1 VAVKKVAILAGF
13 LLVVGMVSRTNAQVT
28 VGDNLKMKLAGVLTA
43 GYAGDYGD
51 QIPSSHG
58 LDFGGSGELSGSYYN
73 PNFLN
78 FSVTPYYNQSRNDS
92 GFQSLTDATGVNA
105 TANLFTGS
113 RYPGFV
119 TYNYTHDSTGI
130 FGLTGTPNF
139 TTIGNSQG
147 FGIGWS
153 AFIPDWPALS
163 VSYSQGNGTGN
174 IYGTNEESNSSTKTF
189 NARSSYTLGGWN
201 LNAYYTFSKV
211 DSTIPLFLGGETG
224 NNQSDSTGNSAGVNG
239 FHSLPWNGSLALSY
253 NYSTYSGNFASELFG
268 DKGSS
273 NYDTNTQTA
282 LLTFHPTTKLT
293 LFTNETFTD
302 NLNGYFYQ
310 NLINGGS
317 GVPILQ
323 TNSTANSLTM
333 SSGVN
338 YMIMPHLFT
347 QAQITYYDQTYFG
360 KTYNGSYV
368 SGTIGYNKKIL
379 DTFTV
384 SASVIESSNQ
394 WANNSLGFI
403 GTVNA
408 FRYFG
413 GWEASGGFNYAQ
425 NVQTILVTYTT
436 SYYNYNANLHKRLGR
451 GKQWTGAFNG
461 NHTGFSQYA
470 GTVSDSE
477 AFSTSL
483 ALRRFTLTANYNQ
496 ASGQSILTSTG
507 IQPIPPTPGLPQ
519 EGLIVYNGKGY
530 GASIGF
536 TPTSRLSITGTYSHV
551 TSDTL
556 SNNVMSNNRTEI
568 FYSQLQYRL
577 RQLNV
582 LAGYTRFSQ
591 GFSAAGTPPGTL
603 NSYFAGVSRWINF
616 F

>member
-1 VAVKKVAILAGF
+1 VKKVARLAGF
-13 LLVVGMVSRTNAQVT
+13 LILLGMVSRANAQVT
-28 VGDNLKMKLAGVLTA
+28 VGDDLKMNLAGVLTG
-43 GYAGDYGD
+43 GYSGNFGD

-58 LDFGGSGELSGSYYN
+58 LDFGGSAQLNGSYYN

-113 RYPGFV
+113 RYPGYAS
-119 TYNYTHDSTGI
+119 YNYTHDSTGI

-153 AFIPDWPALS
+153 ALIPDWPTLS
-163 VSYSQGNGTGN
+163 ASYSQGNGSGN
-174 IYGTNEESNSSTKTF
+174 IYGTNEESNASTKTF
-189 NARSSYTLGGWN
+189 NLRSSYALAGWN
-201 LNAYYTFSKV
+201 LNAYYTFLKF
-211 DSTIPLFLGGETG
+211 DSTVPLFLGGETG
-224 NNQSDSTGNSAGVNG
+224 NNYSNSTGDNIGVNG
-239 FHSLPWNGSLALSY
+239 FHRLPWNGSIALSY
-253 NYSTYSGNFASELFG
+253 NYSRYSGNFGAVVFG

-282 LLTFHPTTKLT
+282 LLSFHPTTKLT

-317 GVPILQ
+317 GVPVLQ
-323 TNSTANSLTM
+323 TNSAANSFTV

-338 YMIMPHLFT
+338 YLIMPHLFS

-360 KTYNGSYV
+360 HTYNGSYI
-368 SGTIGYNKKIL
+368 SGTLGYNKKIL

-394 WANNSLGFI
+394 FANNSFGFI
-403 GTVNA
+403 GTLNA
-408 FRYFG
+408 FRHFG

-461 NHTGFSQYA
+461 SRTGFSQYA
-470 GTVSDSE
+470 GNVSQSE

-483 ALRRFTLTANYNQ
+483 ALRRFTFTANYNQ
-496 ASGQSILTSTG
+496 ASGQSLLTSTG
-507 IQPIPPTPGLPQ
+507 IQPIPPTPGLPL

-536 TPTSRLSITGTYSHV
+536 NPTSRLNITGTYSHV

-556 SNNVMSNNRTEI
+556 SNNVFSNNRTEI

-591 GFSAAGTPPGTL
+591 GISAAGTPPGAE
-603 NSYFAGVSRWINF
+603 NSYFIGVSRWINF